1 MKIRVGSALALPFF
15 LLLTALPAATEE
27 TESKADE
34 GFETDPRV
42 IEEQVAEIE
51 EEYKAIASTQD
62 LEQNRRRRLL
72 AKRLGRLRHPKAVKL
87 LVTMVQEDRDL
98 RAKIQ
103 AMNSLCRIGDLKAIM
118 KMYRYVLKESRT
130 VLPDYL
136 GMALSRSTDPEVGP
150 WVVKKMLKSGNKRIR
165 MAAVEAL
172 GPLQEK
178 SALEPLMD
186 LLAKEAKKANREM
199 HVYYELLRSL
209 GQIGGDPVWPILE
222 QSARDSDWRVRLA
235 VAEVLPIHFRTP
247 KAVALMRELLKDEK
261 PIVREIAAI
270 STGEAK
276 MEPLFPQLVLLM
288 REGNLRQKKR
298 SYEAMVAISEQDY
311 GFAPDAWDKW
321 WRDKKAGKLTKE
333 GDIKNRE
340 TMSVATYYRF
350 KIWSD
355 RILFV
360 IDVSGSMKD
369 PQFPP
374 HRIEVAHKE
383 LKKAIEALSEK
394 TLFNVMTFAGNVFV
408 WNKEGEVPA
417 TQANV
422 EKALK
427 WVEMRLMPRGGTNT
441 YDALMKSLELNPLV
455 DTVFFLSDGIPSRG
469 KYELPEE
476 ILRELRYANRFRKVI
491 FNTIAITFGKPSI
504 EKAIKYEDPVEMAAF
519 MKDIADLTGGTSDN
533 IDKPFLDR

>member
-1 MKIRVGSALALPFF
+1 MKIRVGPALALPFF
-15 LLLTALPAATEE
+15 LLLAALPAATEE

-42 IEEQVAEIE
+42 IEDQVAEIE
-51 EEYKAIASTQD
+51 EEYEAIASTQD

-103 AMNSLCRIGDLKAIM
+103 AMNSLCRVGDLKAIT

-136 GMALSRSTDPEVGP
+136 GMALAKSTDPEVGP

-178 SALEPLMD
+178 SALEPLLE
-186 LLAKEAKKANREM
+186 LLAKEGKKANREM
-199 HVYYELLRSL
+199 HVYYELLCSL

-247 KAVALMRELLKDEK
+247 KAIALMRELLKDEK
-261 PIVREIAAI
+261 PVVREIAAI
-270 STGEAK
+270 AAGEAK
-276 MEPLFPQLVLLM
+276 LEPVFPQLVLLM

-321 WRDKKAGKLTKE
+321 WRDKKAGKLSEE

-340 TMSVATYYRF
+340 TMSVAT
-350 KIWSD
+350 
-355 RILFV
+355 
-360 IDVSGSMKD
+360 
-369 PQFPP
+369 
-374 HRIEVAHKE
+374 
-383 LKKAIEALSEK
+383 
-394 TLFNVMTFAGNVFV
+394 
-408 WNKEGEVPA
+408 
-417 TQANV
+417 
-422 EKALK
+422 
-427 WVEMRLMPRGGTNT
+427 
-441 YDALMKSLELNPLV
+441 
-455 DTVFFLSDGIPSRG
+455 
-469 KYELPEE
+469 
-476 ILRELRYANRFRKVI
+476 
-491 FNTIAITFGKPSI
+491 
-504 EKAIKYEDPVEMAAF
+504 
-519 MKDIADLTGGTSDN
+519 
-533 IDKPFLDR
+533 

>member
-1 MKIRVGSALALPFF
+1 MQIRPVTSFALPLF
-15 LLLTALPAATEE
+15 LLLAVLPASSQEVDP
-27 TESKADE
+27 KDDE

-42 IEEQVAEIE
+42 IEDQVAEIA
-51 EEYKAIASTQD
+51 EEYEAIASTQD
-62 LEQNRRRRLL
+62 LEQNRRRRML
-72 AKRLGRLRHPKAVKL
+72 ARRLGRLRHPKSVKL
-87 LVTMVQEDRDL
+87 LGNMVEEDRDL
-98 RAKIQ
+98 RAKIA
-103 AMNSLCRIGDLKAIM
+103 AMNSLCRVGDISAVKR
-118 KMYRYVLKESRT
+118 MYRYVLKESRT

-136 GMALSRSTDPEVGP
+136 GMALARSTDPEVGP

-172 GPLQEK
+172 GVLQEK
-178 SALEPLMD
+178 TALEPLTE
-186 LLAKEAKKANREM
+186 LLTKEARKSQREM
-199 HVYYELLRSL
+199 HVYYELLRAL
-209 GQIGGDPVWPILE
+209 GLIGGEQVWPILE
-222 QSARDSDWRVRLA
+222 ESARATDWRARLA
-235 VAEVLPIHFRTP
+235 VAEVLSIHFRSD
-247 KAVALMRELLKDEK
+247 KAIALMRELLKDEK
-261 PIVREIAAI
+261 PIVREVAAVA
-270 STGEAK
+270 TGEAK
-276 MEPLFPQLVLLM
+276 LEPLFPELVLLM

-298 SYEAMVAISEQDY
+298 AYEAMVAISGKDY

-321 WRDKKAGKLTKE
+321 WRDKKAGKLTEE
-333 GDIKNRE
+333 GEIKNRE

-355 RILFV
+355 RVLFV

-383 LKKAIEALSEK
+383 LTKAIKALSDK

-417 TQANV
+417 TQENID
-422 EKALK
+422 KALK
-427 WVEMRLMPRGGTNT
+427 WVQMRLMPRGGTNT
-441 YDALMKSLELNPLV
+441 YDALIKSLEMNPLV
-455 DTVFFLSDGIPSRG
+455 DTVYFLSDGIPSRG
-469 KYELPEE
+469 KFELPEE

-519 MKDIADLTGGTSDN
+519 MKDIADLTGGTTAN